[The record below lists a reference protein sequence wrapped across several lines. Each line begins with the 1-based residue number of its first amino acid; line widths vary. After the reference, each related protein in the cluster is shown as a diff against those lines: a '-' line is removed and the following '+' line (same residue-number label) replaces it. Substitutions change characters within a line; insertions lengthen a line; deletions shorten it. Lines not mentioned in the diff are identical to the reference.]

1 MHNPKPHLNFALTNL
16 TIEPMKTELN
26 NMVRAY
32 AEYLNAVGDFIN
44 ATDEQTRNK
53 LIAFDIIEMLSVDLG
68 EQIEEAHKVL
78 TENN

>member
-1 MHNPKPHLNFALTNL
+1 MQ
-16 TIEPMKTELN
+16 TELN

-32 AEYLNAVGDFIN
+32 AEYLIAVGDFIN

>member
-1 MHNPKPHLNFALTNL
+1 
-16 TIEPMKTELN
+16 MKTELN

-32 AEYLNAVGDFIN
+32 ADYLNAVGDFVN
-44 ATDEQTRNK
+44 ATDDQTRNK

-78 TENN
+78 TENK

>member
-1 MHNPKPHLNFALTNL
+1 
-16 TIEPMKTELN
+16 MKTELN

-32 AEYLNAVGDFIN
+32 AEYLNAVGDFVN
-44 ATDEQTRNK
+44 ATDDQTRNK

-78 TENN
+78 TENNQ

>member
-1 MHNPKPHLNFALTNL
+1 MQ
-16 TIEPMKTELN
+16 TELN

-32 AEYLNAVGDFIN
+32 AEYLNAVGEFIN

>member
-1 MHNPKPHLNFALTNL
+1 
-16 TIEPMKTELN
+16 MKTELN

-32 AEYLNAVGDFIN
+32 GEYLNAVGDFVN
-44 ATDEQTRNK
+44 ATDDQTRNK

-78 TENN
+78 TENNQ

>member
-1 MHNPKPHLNFALTNL
+1 
-16 TIEPMKTELN
+16 MKTELN

-32 AEYLNAVGDFIN
+32 AGYLNAVGDFIN

-78 TENN
+78 TENNPNNEN

>member
-1 MHNPKPHLNFALTNL
+1 
-16 TIEPMKTELN
+16 
-26 NMVRAY
+26 MVRAY
-32 AEYLNAVGDFIN
+32 AGYLNAVGDFIK
-44 ATDEQTRNK
+44 AADEQTRNK

>member
-1 MHNPKPHLNFALTNL
+1 
-16 TIEPMKTELN
+16 MKTELN

-32 AEYLNAVGDFIN
+32 AEYLNAVGDFVN
-44 ATDEQTRNK
+44 ATDDQTRNK

-68 EQIEEAHKVL
+68 EQIEEAYKVL

>member
-1 MHNPKPHLNFALTNL
+1 MQ
-16 TIEPMKTELN
+16 TELN

-32 AEYLNAVGDFIN
+32 ADYLNAVGEFIN

>member
-1 MHNPKPHLNFALTNL
+1 
-16 TIEPMKTELN
+16 MKTELN

-32 AEYLNAVGDFIN
+32 AEYLNAVGDFVN

-78 TENN
+78 TENNQ

>member
-1 MHNPKPHLNFALTNL
+1 MQ
-16 TIEPMKTELN
+16 TELK

-32 AEYLNAVGDFIN
+32 AGYLNAVGDFIN

>member
-1 MHNPKPHLNFALTNL
+1 
-16 TIEPMKTELN
+16 MKTELN

-32 AEYLNAVGDFIN
+32 GEYLNAVGDFIN
-44 ATDEQTRNK
+44 ATDDQTRNK

-78 TENN
+78 TENK

>member
-1 MHNPKPHLNFALTNL
+1 
-16 TIEPMKTELN
+16 MKTELN

-32 AEYLNAVGDFIN
+32 AQYLNAVGDFIN
-44 ATDEQTRNK
+44 ATDDQTRNK

-78 TENN
+78 TENNQ

>member
-1 MHNPKPHLNFALTNL
+1 
-16 TIEPMKTELN
+16 MKTELN

-32 AEYLNAVGDFIN
+32 ADYLNAVGDFVN
-44 ATDEQTRNK
+44 ATDDQTRNK

>member
-1 MHNPKPHLNFALTNL
+1 
-16 TIEPMKTELN
+16 MKTELN

-44 ATDEQTRNK
+44 ATDEHTRNK

-68 EQIEEAHKVL
+68 EQIEEAHKIL

>member
-1 MHNPKPHLNFALTNL
+1 
-16 TIEPMKTELN
+16 MKTELK

-44 ATDEQTRNK
+44 ATDDQTRNK

-68 EQIEEAHKVL
+68 EQIEEAHKIL
-78 TENN
+78 TENNQ

>member
-1 MHNPKPHLNFALTNL
+1 MLSEMLSS
-16 TIEPMKTELN
+16 TIIRT
-26 NMVRAY
+26 
-32 AEYLNAVGDFIN
+32 
-44 ATDEQTRNK
+44 TDEQTRNK

>member
-1 MHNPKPHLNFALTNL
+1 
-16 TIEPMKTELN
+16 MKTELK

-32 AEYLNAVGDFIN
+32 AEYLNAVGDFVN
-44 ATDEQTRNK
+44 ATDDQTRNK

-78 TENN
+78 TENK

>member
-1 MHNPKPHLNFALTNL
+1 
-16 TIEPMKTELN
+16 MKTELN

-68 EQIEEAHKVL
+68 EQIEEAYKVL

>member
-1 MHNPKPHLNFALTNL
+1 MN
-16 TIEPMKTELN
+16 TELN

-44 ATDEQTRNK
+44 ATYDQTRNK

-68 EQIEEAHKVL
+68 EQIEEAYKVL

>member
-1 MHNPKPHLNFALTNL
+1 
-16 TIEPMKTELN
+16 MKTELN

>member
-1 MHNPKPHLNFALTNL
+1 
-16 TIEPMKTELN
+16 MKTELN

-44 ATDEQTRNK
+44 ATDDQTRNK

-68 EQIEEAHKVL
+68 EQIEEAHKIL

>member
-1 MHNPKPHLNFALTNL
+1 
-16 TIEPMKTELN
+16 MKTELN

-68 EQIEEAHKVL
+68 EHIEEAHKVL
-78 TENN
+78 TKNN

>member
-1 MHNPKPHLNFALTNL
+1 
-16 TIEPMKTELN
+16 MKTELK

-44 ATDEQTRNK
+44 ATDDQTRNK

-68 EQIEEAHKVL
+68 EQIEEAYKVL
-78 TENN
+78 TENNQ

>member
-1 MHNPKPHLNFALTNL
+1 
-16 TIEPMKTELN
+16 MKTELN

-32 AEYLNAVGDFIN
+32 AGYLNAVGDFIN

-53 LIAFDIIEMLSVDLG
+53 LIAFDIIEMLSVDIG

-78 TENN
+78 TENNPNNEN